1 MKQVLG
7 QLNDMVRTLDSE
19 IDAPERRELL
29 KQFRQL
35 LDQADKLNAEESS
48 IRESRTISEQIQRPN
63 DHKLAGRQLVVQ
75 LPRYPGHKHYSRR
88 RAMPHMPEIDIAC
101 YLPSASALSNN

>member
-1 MKQVLG
+1 MKQVIG

-35 LDQADKLNAEESS
+35 PDQADKQNATNPLLGK
-48 IRESRTISEQIQRPN
+48 SRTVSEQIWRPN

-75 LPRYPGHKHYSRR
+75 LPRYPGHKRYSRR
-88 RAMPHMPEIDIAC
+88 RAMPHMTEIDIAC
-101 YLPSASALSNN
+101 YSSSAPAFSND